1 MMDFVVPTNFIDLGQ
16 YRSTK
21 IDFDYEA
28 QQLQI
33 ALDASKKENDI
44 QQYIKNKQK
53 WFIPGSLLRDYDFGH
68 HDAYLVSEQALGAE
82 YRADYMLLGSNSI
95 GHHIV
100 LVEFEDVNTEYKL
113 TSENTEALSVQK
125 GLTQIR
131 DWKRWIDNNRD
142 YFLDSCGLSD
152 LRRGIPSCGF
162 NYCLVVSRRT
172 FMNDIANQMRGQM
185 QAEMPRLHIVT
196 YDRLVDNTKKL
207 TNGF

>member
-1 MMDFVVPTNFIDLGQ
+1 MDFVAPIDFIDLSQ
-16 YRSTK
+16 YRNAK

-28 QQLQI
+28 QQLRI

-44 QQYIKNKQK
+44 QRYIKDNRK

-68 HDAYLVSEQALGAE
+68 HDAYLVPEQPLGAE

-95 GHHIV
+95 GYHII
-100 LVEFEDVNTEYKL
+100 LVEFEDVNIEYKL
-113 TSENTEALSVQK
+113 TTENAETLSVRK

-131 DWKRWIDNNRD
+131 DWKRWMDNNRD

-152 LRRGIPSCGF
+152 IRKAIPSWSIH
-162 NYCLVVSRRT
+162 YCLVVSRRT
-172 FMNDIANQMRGQM
+172 YMNDVANQMRGQM

-196 YDRLVDNTKKL
+196 YDRLVDNTKKIA
-207 TNGF
+207 NGF